1 MSVVVEQK
9 SDTQLHLPLLI
20 DGKNTNNKVVKCS
33 CGLICGPRELY
44 FHHLE
49 ATQSDNKH
57 LPRDASLWPLRFLK
71 TIPNIELSQRGCIA
85 RNSDYDKVK
94 YIVIWLDRM
103 QKDAKDLSFSQ
114 TFIDEALPKINS
126 FIINVPLQSTKDSSQ
141 PNS

>member
-1 MSVVVEQK
+1 MAALTQK
-9 SDTQLHLPLLI
+9 ELELHLPSLV
-20 DGKNTNNKVVKCS
+20 DGKNTNNKVIQCS

-49 ATQSDNKH
+49 ASESDNKS

-71 TIPNIELSQRGCIA
+71 TIPNISLTQRGCIA

-94 YIVIWLDRM
+94 YIVLWLNRM
-103 QKDAKDLSFSQ
+103 QNNATDLTFSQ
-114 TFIDEALPKINS
+114 TFIDKALSKLQS

-141 PNS
+141 SKS